1 MGCQQEIAK
10 KIVDKK
16 ADYVLALKDNQPSL
30 SQDVSSIFTQAEQY
44 QYKKMIHKQKLEK
57 VHCHGR
63 IETRRHTLIAPKE
76 QESFGCVGHWM

>member
-10 KIVDKK
+10 KIADKK
-16 ADYVLALKDNQPSL
+16 ADYVLALKDNQPRL
-30 SQDVSSIFTQAEQY
+30 SQDISSIFTHAEQC

-63 IETRRHTLIAPKE
+63 IETRRYTLIAPKE